1 MNVVHAGSTYQ
12 IYGESVKTYNLLP
25 TRTYEVCFNKM
36 TGFYLSSRNNLIVQ
50 EEKIYGEG
58 PRKVDKVLRAF
69 EATDRNFGVI
79 LSGRKGIGKSLF
91 ARLLA
96 TRAVD
101 YSLPLIIV
109 SDYFPGIA
117 SFLSSIE
124 QEVIV
129 LFDEFDKTFAS
140 SDDANPQEEL
150 LPLFDGLDGGKKLF
164 IVTCNEVHK
173 LNSYLLNRPGRFH
186 YHFILNNPSSEDIRE
201 YMTDKLKLE
210 YHNVIDRVITFS
222 MTADITYDILR
233 AIAFELN
240 NGYSFEETIADL
252 NISKEGAPSFMVFV
266 TLNNGETRTAI
277 FNNVDLSDDDNEGQW
292 FYNKNQRSRKDGYHV
307 CFKGCNVKINF
318 NTSEIYVDPEDA
330 ELYFDNDYL
339 DPENPEDAKELAF
352 RDTAHITKI
361 TLQKIENVVSY
372 KYTV

>member
-69 EATDRNFGVI
+69 EVADRNFGVI

-140 SDDANPQEEL
+140 SDDVNPQEEL

-210 YHNVIDRVITFS
+210 YHNVIDRVIAFS

-252 NISKEGAPSFMVFV
+252 NISREGAPSFMVFV

-277 FNNVDLSDDDNEGQW
+277 FNNVDLSDDDTEGQW

-307 CFKGCNVKINF
+307 SFKGCNVKINF

-339 DPENPEDAKELAF
+339 DLDNPEDAKELAF
-352 RDTAHITKI
+352 RDTAYITKI

>member
-1 MNVVHAGSTYQ
+1 
-12 IYGESVKTYNLLP
+12 
-25 TRTYEVCFNKM
+25 M

-69 EATDRNFGVI
+69 EVADRNFGVI

-140 SDDANPQEEL
+140 SDDVNPQEEL

-210 YHNVIDRVITFS
+210 YHNVIDRVIAFS

-252 NISKEGAPSFMVFV
+252 NISKEGAPSFMVSV

-292 FYNKNQRSRKDGYHV
+292 FYNKNQKKSQRWIS
-307 CFKGCNVKINF
+307 C
-318 NTSEIYVDPEDA
+318 
-330 ELYFDNDYL
+330 L
-339 DPENPEDAKELAF
+339 
-352 RDTAHITKI
+352 
-361 TLQKIENVVSY
+361 LQGL
-372 KYTV
+372 